1 MYHLDD
7 RQLAIGLVV
16 ALNYQNPFM
25 SPYDEFQKFKQHP
38 AVRTILDGGTVL
50 QYGARTLNEGGFQS
64 IPNPVFPG
72 GAIIG
77 CSAGFLNV
85 PKIKGTHTAMKS
97 GMLAAEATFKLLL
110 KDLRWNSI
118 GRISRSHGYGKSFI
132 ELGITDQHLNMD
144 LFQALPCLHWNDTYS
159 KESPPLP

>member
-50 QYGARTLNEGGFQS
+50 QYGARTLNEGGFQ
-64 IPNPVFPG
+64 V
-72 GAIIG
+72 
-77 CSAGFLNV
+77 
-85 PKIKGTHTAMKS
+85 S
-97 GMLAAEATFKLLL
+97 GM
-110 KDLRWNSI
+110 
-118 GRISRSHGYGKSFI
+118 
-132 ELGITDQHLNMD
+132 
-144 LFQALPCLHWNDTYS
+144 S
-159 KESPPLP
+159 KK